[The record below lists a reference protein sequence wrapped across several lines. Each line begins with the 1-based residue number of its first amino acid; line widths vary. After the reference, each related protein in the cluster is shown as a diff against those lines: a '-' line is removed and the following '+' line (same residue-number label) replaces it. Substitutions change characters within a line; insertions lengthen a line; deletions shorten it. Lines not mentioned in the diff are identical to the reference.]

1 MGFKDAK
8 RDVLSALASGA
19 YRHEERGDI
28 DLKNLLATGVVSP
41 ERVIEV
47 INKSRG
53 HDHSSSPHHI
63 VADIDVHVIR
73 REGWY
78 IKFYVLA
85 PNVWFISVHQ

>member
-1 MGFKDAK
+1 MSNATC
-8 RDVLSALASGA
+8 SAHWPVVA

-41 ERVIEV
+41 EQVIEL
-47 INKSRG
+47 IKKSRG
-53 HDHSSSPHHI
+53 HDHSLSPHHI

-73 REGWY
+73 CEGWY